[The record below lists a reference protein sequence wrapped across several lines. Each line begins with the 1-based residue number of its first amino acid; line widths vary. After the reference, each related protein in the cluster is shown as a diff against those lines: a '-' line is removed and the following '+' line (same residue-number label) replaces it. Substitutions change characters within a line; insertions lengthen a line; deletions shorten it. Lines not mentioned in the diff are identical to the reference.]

1 MKLLDILKEVI
12 STPAMKALVYK
23 LEEEGWRRVGQGD
36 WGIVLEKGEQVKKVT
51 TDPDEIKH
59 AEKLKGHSSPYIIPI
74 LGLERI
80 SDRLAIIDMPNA
92 MEIGND
98 EKDLIAQAGTAAED
112 YIVYD
117 EEDAL
122 QSIPESLRDF
132 VVGLKQAFIDAGIET
147 DEIDWSPYNIMKYNG
162 NYVLVDV

>member
-1 MKLLDILKEVI
+1 MKLLKILKEVMM
-12 STPAMKALVYK
+12 TPAMTPLIYK
-23 LEEEGWRRVGQGD
+23 LEDAGWRRVGSGD
-36 WGIVLEKGEQVKKVT
+36 WGIVLEKGEKVKKVT
-51 TDPDEIKH
+51 TDPQEIEH
-59 AEKLKGHSSPYIIPI
+59 AEKLLGRTSPYIIPI

-98 EKDLIAQAGTAAED
+98 EKNLISQSGTAAED
-112 YIVYD
+112 YIVYN

-122 QSIPESLRDF
+122 ESIPESLRDF

-162 NYVLVDV
+162 NYVLIDV